1 MRRKMIGILVWA
13 LGKLSKEYLVA
24 ISDGGDEREFME
36 KGNSSNLHLLSI
48 EHVVLTAKR
57 MEDAKMEIIFA
68 SDLLASIAKNFDEER
83 DEWRSRSEA

>member
-1 MRRKMIGILVWA
+1 MIGILVWA

-36 KGNSSNLHLLSI
+36 KGNSSKLHLLSI

-57 MEDAKMEIIFA
+57 MKDAKMEIIFA